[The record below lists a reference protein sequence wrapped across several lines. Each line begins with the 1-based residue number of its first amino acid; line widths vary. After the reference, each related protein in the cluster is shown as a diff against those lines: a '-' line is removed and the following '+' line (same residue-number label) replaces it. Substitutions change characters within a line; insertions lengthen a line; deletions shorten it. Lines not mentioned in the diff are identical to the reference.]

1 MKLPTQFS
9 IPTLVLLGCALTS
22 CLFNPHE
29 REEFRDF
36 YFQSISLQE
45 NLVYY
50 HFNESSY
57 TGTVGD
63 IRDSAPNNRNSNSLN
78 SPTKSQGIFGDGLYC
93 DGTNGVD
100 ITPSIFDDA
109 FNERTISIWFRAER
123 VDGIRYIY
131 EEGGGTNGINIY
143 IENGLLYGGTYKHN
157 GVDFSNFPS
166 LSVVANLW
174 YHVAITYDDVDG
186 FNFYVNGAKI
196 AGPLPTGFAFPSHSN
211 DNGLCF
217 QNDDSFRH
225 TGSDTQPTGQY
236 NYFRGVV
243 DELAVWN
250 RLLTDQELSLL
261 YLRQGRLD

>member
-1 MKLPTQFS
+1 MKSFKIINKITPL
-9 IPTLVLLGCALTS
+9 IIGLVASS

-36 YFQSISLQE
+36 YFQSISLVE

-57 TGTVGD
+57 SGTVGD
-63 IRDSAPNNRNSNSLN
+63 ILDSAPNNRNSNSLN
-78 SPTKSQGIFGDGLYC
+78 SPNKAQGIFGDGLYC
-93 DGTNGVD
+93 NGSNGVD
-100 ITPSIFDDA
+100 ITPAIFDDG

-123 VDGIRYIY
+123 IDGIRYIY

-143 IENGLLYGGTYKHN
+143 IENGLLYGGTYKNN
-157 GVDFSNFPS
+157 GGDFSNFPS
-166 LSVVANLW
+166 LNIIANVW

-196 AGPLPTGFAFPSHSN
+196 AGPLPTGFVFPSHSN

-217 QNDDSFRH
+217 QNDDSFRS
-225 TGSDTQPTGQY
+225 TGSDVRATGQY
-236 NYFRGVV
+236 NFFIGVV

-250 RLLTDQELSLL
+250 RLLTTEELNLL